1 MNKRKKKVKCLAQA
15 SKKCLI
21 AIFAL
26 KKQSILRCVQVVRNF
41 AVVDA

>member
-1 MNKRKKKVKCLAQA
+1 MNKRKKKDKCLAQA

-26 KKQSILRCVQVVRNF
+26 KKQSILKCVQNAQNF
-41 AVVDA
+41 VAVDA